1 LQKRAFTERPVEEF
15 PAGDYTKEAEM
26 QIPKQPR
33 TKPPAAEVLPPES
46 KPAGSESS
54 AAPWTAEDLNKELQQ
69 AYSSYVENVNSANL
83 QAQLEHA
90 KAYLSYLETVQQ
102 QPGSDPTLAYWK
114 EILQAHDNTQA
125 AADVQ
130 KRFAMASV
138 ERQASSQKTLADAVT
153 AYSQTTRDI
162 WDKLQ
167 RDVEQHNKEIADSLK
182 DALLKVDVNTSN
194 IPALSMLYQG
204 IRTMSATPAGDG
216 TKAG

>member
-1 LQKRAFTERPVEEF
+1 
-15 PAGDYTKEAEM
+15 M

-46 KPAGSESS
+46 KPAENPGNPSS
-54 AAPWTAEDLNKELQQ
+54 APWTADQLNKELQQ
-69 AYSSYVENVNSANL
+69 AYSSYVEKINSANL

-90 KAYLSYLETVQQ
+90 KAYLSYLETLQQ
-102 QPGSDPTLAYWK
+102 QPASDPALAYWR
-114 EILQAHDNTQA
+114 ETLQAHDNTQA
-125 AADVQ
+125 TADAQ
-130 KRFAMASV
+130 KKFAMANV
-138 ERQASSQKTLADAVT
+138 ERQASSQKTLTDAVT

-182 DALLKVDVNTSN
+182 DALLKVDVDTAN

-204 IRTMSATPAGDG
+204 IRSMNTKPAGDG